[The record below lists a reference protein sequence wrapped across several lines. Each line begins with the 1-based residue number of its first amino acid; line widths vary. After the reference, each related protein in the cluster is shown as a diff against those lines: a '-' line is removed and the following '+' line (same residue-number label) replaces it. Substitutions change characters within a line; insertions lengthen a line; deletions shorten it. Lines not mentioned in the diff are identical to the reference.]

1 MRTVKREYNQKFG
14 GKTKKFNFKNVNEY
28 EYDIIK
34 IKMNTTTSSLLQGER
49 MAHAIVEEAR
59 KSRM

>member
-14 GKTKKFNFKNVNEY
+14 GKTKKFNFKNVNEH

-34 IKMNTTTSSLLQGER
+34 IKKGGNNKEKKAL
-49 MAHAIVEEAR
+49 
-59 KSRM
+59 